1 MYCGCEAMVELLTL
15 SNSEE
20 LERVT
25 QKELSLI
32 AFGTPWSSPCRIQ
45 YKILVNFR
53 RRYRGIMAIAQ
64 VDVEEHPGIARRC
77 DIQTVP
83 TLIVYRKSR
92 EIKRLVGLQSD
103 NTLGAIIQVMRFSG
117 VNTNTAG
124 EADSRLQFLP
134 NN

>member
-1 MYCGCEAMVELLTL
+1 MVELRIL

-32 AFGTPWSSPCRIQ
+32 AFGTPLSSPCRIQ
-45 YKILVNFR
+45 HKILVNCM

-83 TLIVYRKSR
+83 TLIVYRKSS

-103 NTLGAIIQVMRFSG
+103 DTLGAIIEAMRFSS
-117 VNTNTAG
+117 VNTNASG
-124 EADSRLQFLP
+124 EADSGLQFLP
-134 NN
+134 NK